1 MHKSMLFLLLL
12 LAGVSDASEQQSSTS
27 PCPGLVSSY
36 HVDQFEQL
44 LVVTDTDFSSIED
57 CEQLGQ
63 FFFEQPR
70 YRHSPLD
77 FSGLAAIVDD
87 TWQPVNEEAP
97 FLLMD
102 AILSWMRELGFERH
116 AESLKNF
123 ITEYMPAEAS
133 VRFFFTLVIW
143 LILLSVVLLVV
154 YELYRAG
161 LLKRPYRPQKNKHQ
175 QLQEDKTTLSW
186 ETIMDLPLRRQITA
200 LLNFSIEQ
208 LVNMNRIPSS
218 RSLTNHELV
227 SCLEKSNDRTAS
239 WLREQIEQTEPSV
252 YGDVPVSEQ
261 RLVRCR
267 ALAQRIRDA

>member
-12 LAGVSDASEQQSSTS
+12 AGVSNASEQQSSTS

-36 HVDQFEQL
+36 PVDQFEQL

-57 CEQLGQ
+57 CEQLGH

-70 YRHSPLD
+70 YHHSSLD

-87 TWQPVNEEAP
+87 TWQPLNEEAS

-102 AILSWMRELGFERH
+102 AILSWMRELGFEHH
-116 AESLKNF
+116 AESFKNF
-123 ITEYMPAEAS
+123 ITEYLPAEES
-133 VRFFFTLVIW
+133 VRLLFTLVIW
-143 LILLSVVLLVV
+143 IILLSVVLLVV

-161 LLKRPYRPQKNKHQ
+161 LLKLPYRPQKKKYQ
-175 QLQEDKTTLSW
+175 QLQEDKTALSW
-186 ETIMDLPLRRQITA
+186 ETIMDLPLRRQISA

-208 LVNMNRIPSS
+208 LVNKNRIPSS
-218 RSLTNHELV
+218 FSLTNHELV
-227 SCLEKSNDRTAS
+227 SYLEKSDDRTAS

-261 RLVRCR
+261 RLIRCR
-267 ALAQRIRDA
+267 SIAQRISDA

>member
-12 LAGVSDASEQQSSTS
+12 AGVSNASEQQSSTS

-36 HVDQFEQL
+36 QVDQFEQL
-44 LVVTDTDFSSIED
+44 LVVTDADFSSIED
-57 CEQLGQ
+57 CEQLGY

-70 YRHSPLD
+70 RGHSSLD

-116 AESLKNF
+116 AESFKNF
-123 ITEYMPAEAS
+123 ITEYLPAEES
-133 VRFFFTLVIW
+133 VQLFFTLVIW
-143 LILLSVVLLVV
+143 FILLAVVLLVV

-161 LLKRPYRPQKNKHQ
+161 LLKRPYSPQKKMYQ
-175 QLQEDKTTLSW
+175 QVQKDVAALSW
-186 ETIMDLPLRRQITA
+186 EAITDLPLRRQISA

-208 LVNMNRIPSS
+208 LVNKNRIPAS

-227 SCLEKSNDRTAS
+227 SYLEKSDDRTAS

-252 YGDVPVSEQ
+252 YGDMPVSEQ
-261 RLVRCR
+261 RLIRCR
-267 ALAQRIRDA
+267 AIAQRISDA